1 LARGA
6 DIDQG
11 GDAAGSKADDIA
23 VKVPCCDASA
33 GRRQV
38 KEMLELPTFQTTAR
52 QTPISPPAFAV
63 IRRDP
68 EALAKFREEMK
79 HQGERTDLDDNV
91 IEVERQPRGN
101 SRAYS
106 IARVQREC
114 DPETVAAVMAG
125 EMLARMENA
134 KTGPKELGNTTLPNS
149 LDDLGIDKMQSSRWQ
164 REAKAFLRD
173 DSGHVS
179 LLDPTLQ
186 G

>member
-1 LARGA
+1 VLRRVGRPKAGEGKPCNERVSYGDVAYLA
-6 DIDQG
+6 
-11 GDAAGSKADDIA
+11 
-23 VKVPCCDASA
+23 
-33 GRRQV
+33 
-38 KEMLELPTFQTTAR
+38 AR
-52 QTPISPPAFAV
+52 L
-63 IRRDP
+63 RRDT

-79 HQGERTDLDDNV
+79 HQGERTDLAPSNFPDNV
-91 IEVERQPRGN
+91 REVTDGHGN

-125 EMLARMENA
+125 EVLAGMENA
-134 KTGPKELGNTTLPNS
+134 KTGPKELGNTPLPNS

-164 REAKAFLRD
+164 REVKASLRD
-173 DSGHVS
+173 DSAHVS